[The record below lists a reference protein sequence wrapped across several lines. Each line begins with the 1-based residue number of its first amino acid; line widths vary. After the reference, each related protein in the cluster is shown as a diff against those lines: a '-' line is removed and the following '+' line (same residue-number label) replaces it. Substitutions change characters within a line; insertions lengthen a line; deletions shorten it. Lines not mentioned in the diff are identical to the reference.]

1 MTSGD
6 AVPKTLLEVKRRI
19 SDALLDAGGVSGV
32 GLRGESVVVYLETGD
47 KAVRQR
53 IEENGGQAGAQ
64 GVDPV
69 RSDRPV
75 RETVVVQRRTK
86 VLRHRR

>member
-1 MTSGD
+1 MARGD

-32 GLRGESVVVYLETGD
+32 GLRGESIVVYLETRD

-53 IEENGGQAGAQ
+53 IQKTAAMLAPKVSIVFEVAGRFEKQ
-64 GVDPV
+64 
-69 RSDRPV
+69 
-75 RETVVVQRRTK
+75 
-86 VLRHRR
+86 

>member
-1 MTSGD
+1 MARGD

-32 GLRGESVVVYLETGD
+32 GLRGESIVVYLETRD

-53 IEENGGQAGAQ
+53 VQKTAARLAPKVSIVFEVAGRFEKQ
-64 GVDPV
+64 
-69 RSDRPV
+69 
-75 RETVVVQRRTK
+75 
-86 VLRHRR
+86 

>member
-1 MTSGD
+1 MARGD

-32 GLRGESVVVYLETGD
+32 GLRGESIVVYLETRD

-53 IEENGGQAGAQ
+53 IQKTAARLAPKGSIVFEVAGRFEKQ
-64 GVDPV
+64 
-69 RSDRPV
+69 
-75 RETVVVQRRTK
+75 
-86 VLRHRR
+86 